1 MSLYFSLKVADG
13 ILSHWGW
20 NYWRGAFSEIQ
31 TMETQC
37 FTSHMNLLAML
48 HVKSSMLNESKKSNL
63 NCWFGMTLCFWKWK
77 NKHGIT
83 CSVLAHVVSYA
94 FWILARLAIV
104 VANLPVH
111 RHLST
116 STWKTGT
123 WLVQGKSNDFETC
136 WQVGLQGLRFLRAL
150 ASFPSAQIT
159 PRSCPMEWSC
169 HGHVTM
175 NSRWTQ

>member
-1 MSLYFSLKVADG
+1 MGSSHIEDEITEGVLFQKFRQWKRGVSLLTWICWPCFMSSQVCWTNQK
-13 ILSHWGW
+13 
-20 NYWRGAFSEIQ
+20 N
-31 TMETQC
+31 
-37 FTSHMNLLAML
+37 
-48 HVKSSMLNESKKSNL
+48 NL

-77 NKHGIT
+77 NRHGIT
-83 CSVLAHVVSYA
+83 FSVLAHVVSYA

-104 VANLPVH
+104 VANLPVY

-116 STWKTGT
+116 STCKTGT

-169 HGHVTM
+169 HGHVAM
-175 NSRWTQ
+175 NSRWTE